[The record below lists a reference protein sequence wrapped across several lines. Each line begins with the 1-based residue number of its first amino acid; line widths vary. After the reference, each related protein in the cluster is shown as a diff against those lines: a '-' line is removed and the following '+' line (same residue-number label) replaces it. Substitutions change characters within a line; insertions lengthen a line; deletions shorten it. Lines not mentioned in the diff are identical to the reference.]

1 MSSYLI
7 NKDIPMNTFEISLL
21 GGSVL
26 FGGAFAILL
35 VGFVADIIGRKR
47 TLIVSGL
54 IFIISVIMV
63 YMSYN
68 YVDFLLV

>member
-1 MSSYLI
+1 
-7 NKDIPMNTFEISLL
+7 MNTFETSLL

-35 VGFVADIIGRKR
+35 VGFVVDIIGRKR
-47 TLIVSGL
+47 TLIASGL

-63 YMSYN
+63 YMSDN